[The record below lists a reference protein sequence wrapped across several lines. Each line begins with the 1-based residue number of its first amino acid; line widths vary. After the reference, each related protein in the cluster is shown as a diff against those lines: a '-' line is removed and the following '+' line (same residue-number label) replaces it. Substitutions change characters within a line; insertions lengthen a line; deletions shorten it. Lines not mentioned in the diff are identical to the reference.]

1 MVNKIKNNYI
11 YLFIGVLCSIIFSM
25 IKFIGDDTVN
35 TSSQFLKTSIMSTV
49 IKGYHTWSSRIMI
62 NYIMYHVEKFC
73 SEYGVYIF
81 GILTGILIFISLKT
95 LDDIFNE
102 KNTNIMKFI
111 ILGVVLIYPFNI
123 LSSAGWIATM
133 TTYYWP
139 LVFFYVAIK
148 PVFYYLNNKKINKK
162 LYFFATLGI
171 IYSANNEQMMI
182 GLFILYTTVI
192 VYMVITKFKIHVYVY
207 IQYFLV
213 IISGIFIMTTPGNS
227 VRKTL
232 EIGTWMPSFVMMNN
246 IDKFQLGYTSTI
258 TGLLTIPSVE
268 VILLSILLI
277 IIAFAE
283 RKNIFE
289 KILASVPLLICSF
302 FGLPSNIWL
311 KLYPNLDNI
320 NKSVTDGTFMYG
332 LIDFSNYFDKNIFVE
347 YIILGIF
354 TLSLFTSIVIMISN
368 RNYKV
373 LGGALFVGG
382 MLSRILMGF
391 SPTIWA
397 SGDRTYGFLYG
408 CISIIIIILMKD
420 FVDSSKSKNKDAI
433 AVAVVLVAFVNIL
446 SLSLQ
451 IIN

>member
-1 MVNKIKNNYI
+1 
-11 YLFIGVLCSIIFSM
+11 
-25 IKFIGDDTVN
+25 
-35 TSSQFLKTSIMSTV
+35 
-49 IKGYHTWSSRIMI
+49 
-62 NYIMYHVEKFC
+62 
-73 SEYGVYIF
+73 
-81 GILTGILIFISLKT
+81 
-95 LDDIFNE
+95 
-102 KNTNIMKFI
+102 MKFI

-192 VYMVITKFKIHVYVY
+192 VYMVITKFKIHIYVY

-408 CISIIIIILMKD
+408 CISIIIIMLMKD

>member
-11 YLFIGVLCSIIFSM
+11 YLFVGVLCSIIFSM

-73 SEYGVYIF
+73 SEYSVFIF

-102 KNTNIMKFI
+102 KNTNIMKYI

-171 IYSANNEQMMI
+171 VYSANNEQMMI

-192 VYMVITKFKIHVYVY
+192 VYMLITKFKIHVYIY
-207 IQYFLV
+207 IY
-213 IISGIFIMTTPGNS
+213 
-227 VRKTL
+227 
-232 EIGTWMPSFVMMNN
+232 
-246 IDKFQLGYTSTI
+246 
-258 TGLLTIPSVE
+258 
-268 VILLSILLI
+268 
-277 IIAFAE
+277 
-283 RKNIFE
+283 NIF
-289 KILASVPLLICSF
+289 
-302 FGLPSNIWL
+302 
-311 KLYPNLDNI
+311 
-320 NKSVTDGTFMYG
+320 
-332 LIDFSNYFDKNIFVE
+332 
-347 YIILGIF
+347 
-354 TLSLFTSIVIMISN
+354 
-368 RNYKV
+368 
-373 LGGALFVGG
+373 
-382 MLSRILMGF
+382 
-391 SPTIWA
+391 
-397 SGDRTYGFLYG
+397 
-408 CISIIIIILMKD
+408 
-420 FVDSSKSKNKDAI
+420 
-433 AVAVVLVAFVNIL
+433 
-446 SLSLQ
+446 
-451 IIN
+451 

>member
-1 MVNKIKNNYI
+1 MNIV
-11 YLFIGVLCSIIFSM
+11 FV
-25 IKFIGDDTVN
+25 
-35 TSSQFLKTSIMSTV
+35 
-49 IKGYHTWSSRIMI
+49 
-62 NYIMYHVEKFC
+62 
-73 SEYGVYIF
+73 IF

-102 KNTNIMKFI
+102 KNTNIMKYI

-171 IYSANNEQMMI
+171 VYSANNEQMMI

-192 VYMVITKFKIHVYVY
+192 VYMLITKFKIHVYIY

-289 KILASVPLLICSF
+289 KILVSVPLLICSF

-320 NKSVTDGTFMYG
+320 NRSVTDGTFMYG

-347 YIILGIF
+347 YITLGIF

-391 SPTIWA
+391 SPTVWA